1 MHEMTSSALCVG
13 ASSRA
18 GQRRGMDGAA
28 CWPAPGSA
36 LLSPAGTRRSFPSRI
51 RHMRRALERDLLQ
64 LPLDS
69 YLNLRTNGWGYIA
82 VTVNL
87 VQLMSQLFAA
97 DVRGRGIGEVFRCEV
112 ASCHQHIGWMVAQR
126 AC

>member
-1 MHEMTSSALCVG
+1 MHEMTSSAVCVG

-18 GQRRGMDGAA
+18 GHRRGMDGAA
-28 CWPAPGSA
+28 CWPAPRPA
-36 LLSPAGTRRSFPSRI
+36 PLSPAGTRRSFPSRI
-51 RHMRRALERDLLQ
+51 RHTRRAIERNLLQ

-69 YLNLRTNGWGYIA
+69 YLNLRANGWGYVA

-87 VQLMSQLFAA
+87 VQLVPHLFAT
-97 DVRGRGIGEVFRCEV
+97 DGRGRGIGEVFGCEV
-112 ASCHQHIGWMVAQR
+112 AGCHQHIGWMVAQR